1 MCVQTAEPCV
11 EPPNDVEMEMATS
24 QIKNRKATG
33 HDQISTTL
41 IKDEEKSS
49 RM

>member
-1 MCVQTAEPCV
+1 VCVQTA
-11 EPPNDVEMEMATS
+11 EPPNDVEMEMVTS
-24 QIKNRKATG
+24 QMKNIKATG

-41 IKDEEKSS
+41 IKKDEKSS